1 MRVMSFYLHIFNRF
15 ASMTPLQMAQRMAID
30 ARDEALLCD
39 LCALAQNSPTAMRA
53 LHWALI
59 NDIRV
64 SLAPREGN
72 TLGTY
77 STADNYVRL
86 NLGRGTLDRDA
97 LLVAL
102 GTLVHEI
109 RHAWQDAHG
118 LLPHISSSQMRYG
131 RLDYALAQNALVEA
145 DAHTYGMTAV
155 AEVTLGKREAEALG
169 QDLRLEGMQG
179 FFRDWFATRAQSYG
193 DKMREQ
199 HAASF
204 TRSEGSALDAP
215 TGINPYCR
223 TELLRLGR
231 DFSGNANYIAG
242 INPDHFTK
250 FYLAPTEILRDYR
263 EDADIKGADVRVSQ
277 LRNRTSLYTQ
287 LRSRR

>member
-1 MRVMSFYLHIFNRF
+1 MRVMSFYLHIFNRY
-15 ASMTPLQMAQRMAID
+15 ASMSPLQMAQRMAID

-59 NDIRV
+59 NDIHV
-64 SLAPREGN
+64 SLAPRESN
-72 TLGTY
+72 ALGTY
-77 STADNYVRL
+77 STSDNYVRL
-86 NLGRGTLDRDA
+86 NLGRGPLDADV

-131 RLDYALAQNALVEA
+131 RLDYALAQNALIEA

-155 AEVTLGKREAEALG
+155 AEVTLGRREAEQLG

-204 TRSEGSALDAP
+204 VRNDAGALGAP

-223 TELLRLGR
+223 AELLRLGR

-250 FYLAPTEILRDYR
+250 FYLAPTEILRDYS
-263 EDADIKGADVRVSQ
+263 EDSAIKGADVLARQ
-277 LRNRTSLYTQ
+277 LRNRTTLYAQTKV
-287 LRSRR
+287 RR